1 MAWYTMANPN
11 GRGGWAFNPDGAAH
25 IIRSNHYNRELVQR
39 SRVIRRDH
47 GFGMPTTAEV
57 ETNFSGIRA
66 AVNRTARVTVDQ
78 LDRDFANNPQ
88 RLYEWLVHVRED
100 GETAGDAYR
109 RMTHAAT
116 QESARNIQGSVQMW
130 TNAVAAARFVRDAS
144 AGILLAGATVLTGGA
159 AATTVGLVG
168 GTALTFTGN
177 TQDNL
182 QSNPTMTMQQAMG
195 RAAVST
201 SVAVVTS
208 VLIPR
213 GLGQASNA
221 MLGAARMTMGQNVA
235 LGLISVQANVAG
247 DMVKTALT
255 SDTAAGPVAETA
267 AAAMRRQLG
276 ARSGF
281 EISAMLFQS
290 WLASRGI
297 PAAAF
302 LRNNEDVVTSVTG
315 GVLSAVGDRIVT
327 AITEQNNQANQTGV
341 GGANPG
347 DLDITLTRLQHT
359 MNAEAYVRELA
370 MRPA

>member
-1 MAWYTMANPN
+1 MAWFTMANPN

-25 IIRSNHYNRELVQR
+25 VIRSNHYNRELIQR
-39 SRVIRRDH
+39 SRTIRRDH
-47 GFGMPTTAEV
+47 GFGLPTTSEV

-66 AVNRTARVTVDQ
+66 AVNRAARVTIDQ

-100 GETAGDAYR
+100 AEAAGDAYR

-116 QESARNIQGSVQMW
+116 QESARNIQANIRMW
-130 TNAVAAARFVRDAS
+130 ENATAAARFVRDAS
-144 AGILLAGATVLTGGA
+144 AGILLAGATVLTGGT
-159 AATTVGLVG
+159 AATAVGLVG
-168 GTALTFTGN
+168 GTALTFTGG

-201 SVAVVTS
+201 SIAVVTS

-213 GLGQASNA
+213 GLGQASST
-221 MLGAARMTMGQNVA
+221 MLGAGRMTMGQNVA
-235 LGLISVQANVAG
+235 LGLVSVQANIVG

-255 SDTAAGPVAETA
+255 SDAAAGPVAQTA
-267 AAAMRRQLG
+267 ADAMRRQVG

-290 WLASRGI
+290 WLSSRGI

-315 GVLSAVGDRIVT
+315 GMLSAVGDRLVT
-327 AITEQNNQANQTGV
+327 AITEQNNQANRTGV
-341 GGANPG
+341 GGASPG
-347 DLDITLTRLQHT
+347 DLDITLTRLQRT
-359 MNAEAYVRELA
+359 MEAEAYVRDVA